1 MSLNFFQLSTEDAQL
16 YGVNEALIL
25 QQIKHFVEWAKN
37 NKANEYEGRHWTYNS
52 IEAWAK
58 HFGFLTT
65 RQIKYALDNLIKKI
79 DKCKELLK
87 GTNLKPFLIIYAKY
101 DG

>member
-1 MSLNFFQLSTEDAQL
+1 MKIINCLACDCSTAINAII
-16 YGVNEALIL
+16 GIL
-25 QQIKHFVEWAKN
+25 VDDKN
-37 NKANEYEGRHWTYNS
+37 NNLNLSKDVEYNHYFGGDDYDSDHYFGIS
-52 IEAWAK
+52 IGNGDNVIEMS
-58 HFGFLTT
+58 
-65 RQIKYALDNLIKKI
+65 LDNLIKKI